1 MSVATP
7 VIRAVAI
14 DDEPIALRVI
24 EAHVLKIPFLELA
37 LSTCSSLEGLLYAQQ
52 HAVDVIF
59 LDIQMPDLNGIQFM
73 QLLNEKSKVILTT
86 AYAQYALQGYEYDVV
101 DYLMK
106 PVSFDRFLRSV
117 QKVQRILQ
125 AASSAPDDQV
135 VIPASEINT
144 SGVIFIKTEH
154 KLIKVNHDDLLYMQG
169 GKDYTTVYTHPG
181 KLLSLT
187 SLTRFEESLPKT
199 QFIRVHKSYLVALN
213 KIQSVE
219 RQRIFLGNAVIPIG
233 DAYKENVMHQL
244 GF

>member
-1 MSVATP
+1 MSRAIP
-7 VIRAVAI
+7 VLSAIAI

-24 EAHVLKIPFLELA
+24 ETHALKIPFLELA
-37 LSTCSSLEGLLYAQQ
+37 MSTCNSLDGLLYAQQ
-52 HAVDVIF
+52 HAVDVVF
-59 LDIQMPDLNGIQFM
+59 LDIQMPDLTGIQFL
-73 QLLNEKSKVILTT
+73 QLLNGKSNVVLTT
-86 AYAQYALQGYEYDVV
+86 AYAQFALQGFEYDVV

-106 PVSFDRFLRSV
+106 PISFDKFLRSV
-117 QKVQRILQ
+117 QRVQRIVQ
-125 AASSAPDDQV
+125 TGNSANNEPI
-135 VIPASEINT
+135 VIPSSEIQA

-154 KLIKVNHDDLLYMQG
+154 KLIKVNHEDLHYFQG
-169 GKDYTTVYTHPG
+169 GKDYTTVYTQSG

-187 SLTRFEESLPKT
+187 SLSRFEESLPKT
-199 QFIRVHKSYLVALN
+199 QFIRVHKSYLVAMN